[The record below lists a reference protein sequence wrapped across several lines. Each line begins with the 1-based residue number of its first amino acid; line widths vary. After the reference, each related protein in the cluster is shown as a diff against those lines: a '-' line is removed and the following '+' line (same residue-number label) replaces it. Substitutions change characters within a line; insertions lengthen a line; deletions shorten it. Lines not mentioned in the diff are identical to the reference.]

1 MSTLVEIGVIY
12 MINYNRA
19 STCFHILYISNQKL
33 DDGKCLETKLILSL
47 WFHNLTLKSTMHDHD
62 HIALHEVREWGREWG
77 RECTCKKVI
86 CASPNN

>member
-1 MSTLVEIGVIY
+1 MDSWPLMSTLVDY

-33 DDGKCLETKLILSL
+33 NDGKCLETKLVLSL
-47 WFHNLTLKSTMHDHD
+47 WFHNLTLKSTMHDH
-62 HIALHEVREWGREWG
+62 IALHEVRGEG